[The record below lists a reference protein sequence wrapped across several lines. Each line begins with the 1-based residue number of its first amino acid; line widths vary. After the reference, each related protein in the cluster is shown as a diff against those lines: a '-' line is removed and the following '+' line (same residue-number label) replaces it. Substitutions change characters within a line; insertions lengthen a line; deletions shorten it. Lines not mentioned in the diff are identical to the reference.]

1 MDEWM
6 DGQIESRQVGGRSLK
21 DRERTYIQTDKMNR
35 QTQRQMGVRTGRQT
49 SRQAGRQAGRQR
61 WTDRQINSRA
71 DRMHIGLKQDQIGT
85 GCFMLVK
92 NEITGITKKSISFR
106 SVFLANVIY

>member
-6 DGQIESRQVGGRSLK
+6 DGQIESRQVGGRNLK
-21 DRERTYIQTDKMNR
+21 DRER
-35 QTQRQMGVRTGRQT
+35 RQMGVRTGRQT

-71 DRMHIGLKQDQIGT
+71 DREHIGIKQDQIGT

-92 NEITGITKKSISFR
+92 NEVTGITKKS
-106 SVFLANVIY
+106 FLSIASYLAHLILEGFCCRLFH

>member
-21 DRERTYIQTDKMNR
+21 DRERTYIQTDKINR

-49 SRQAGRQAGRQR
+49 SRQAGRQAGRQTDRRTDGWR

-71 DRMHIGLKQDQIGT
+71 DREHIGLKQDQIGT

-92 NEITGITKKSISFR
+92 NEVTGITKKSFFS
-106 SVFLANVIY
+106 